1 MKLLAFLL
9 FSFFSFCFLLVVIIV
24 FYFCPNL
31 FSFVRPWLRCNHF
44 EQHCIPHFTFF
55 LLKKIGFT
63 KSKHFYSLSLSLSCQ
78 RYKSQISDFNSRIFS
93 ASSNPSHIYTL
104 LTRMVLRERKIMQ
117 IADGLNVPFPD
128 LNFHFGWP
136 GGLVDAVTVKI
147 VEIFS
152 FWAVLPFPR
161 FLILKFWIAISQRSS
176 LWPPGTTLVAL
187 VKGSKIHLF
196 FKS

>member
-63 KSKHFYSLSLSLSCQ
+63 KSKYFYSLSLSLSCQ

-104 LTRMVLRERKIMQ
+104 LTRMVLCERKIMQ

-136 GGLVDAVTVKI
+136 ADLVDAVR

-152 FWAVLPFPR
+152 FWALVAIFTFSHFELPFHWGHHCGHLGPPWWLWSKDQR
-161 FLILKFWIAISQRSS
+161 FAS
-176 LWPPGTTLVAL
+176 
-187 VKGSKIHLF
+187 F